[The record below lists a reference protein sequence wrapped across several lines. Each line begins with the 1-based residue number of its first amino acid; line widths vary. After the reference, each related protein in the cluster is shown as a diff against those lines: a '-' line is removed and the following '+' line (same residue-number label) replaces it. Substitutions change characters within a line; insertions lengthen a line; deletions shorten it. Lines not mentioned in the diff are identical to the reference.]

1 MTIDPQV
8 DSALDTNAGDQPADT
23 MAALLEQSE
32 DYRTPNRG
40 EIVEGT
46 VMGWDRDGMLVD
58 IGAKSEGIVPRN
70 ELQSLGPDAESKYGG
85 GDHVFVS
92 VVQTESAD
100 GQIVLSV
107 DRARGETGWHTL
119 QERFDSGEIF
129 EATVSGHNKGGL
141 LVNVDGVNA
150 FVPMSQVVGFR
161 PERGHEDEPGGP
173 SLADAVG
180 RPLRL
185 KVIEINRR
193 RNRVILSERA
203 ALQEWRMEQKE
214 RLIQELREGDIR
226 RGKITSVRSFGVFV
240 DLGGADG
247 LAHLSELSWER
258 DKSPMDLFQV
268 GDEVNV
274 YITKIDPENKKIALS
289 LRRAQPE
296 QWDSIVD
303 KYKEGQVVVGRITKL
318 VTFGS
323 FARIEGPVEGLVH
336 VSELVD
342 RRIAHPKD
350 VVREGDLLPL
360 KVVRIER
367 DRQRLG
373 LSLKRARDE
382 GEEMGFRFTDG
393 GEVISVPEGIR
404 TEFEEREGPPPPRSE
419 YEEEEP
425 RAYEIE
431 ASGEAAS
438 TDESSA
444 EGGAPV
450 AVAER
455 PQERAPEP
463 PPPPRREPEPE
474 PMSQLAEQLAAM
486 RTADAEQASTATE
499 AVEDIAA
506 AEVASPP
513 DDLMDFAEASS
524 TVDAET
530 PVTEDAKQEAPV
542 VELTSPPDDLSDFA
556 EISSTVDA
564 ETPAAEVETAAE
576 VEDTSPPAELT
587 AESDQSSVQEDASAA
602 EAEASDVAEDA
613 DKATEEAEEP
623 VAVAQAPQTS
633 DSLEEA
639 VAEQKTT

>member
-8 DSALDTNAGDQPADT
+8 DVVSGPGDGPADT
-23 MAALLEQSE
+23 MATLLAESE
-32 DYRTPNRG
+32 DSRTPQRG

-58 IGAKSEGIVPRN
+58 IGAKSEGMVPRH
-70 ELQSLGPDAESKYGG
+70 ELQSLGPDPESKYSG
-85 GDHVFVS
+85 GDAVFVF

-107 DRARGETGWHTL
+107 DRARGEHGWHTL

-129 EATVSGHNKGGL
+129 EATVTGHNKGGL
-141 LVNVDGVNA
+141 LVNVEGVNA

-161 PERGHEDEPGGP
+161 PERGQEDVPGGP

-214 RLIQELREGDIR
+214 RLIQELHEGDIR

-258 DKSPMDLFQV
+258 DKTPMDLFHV

-318 VTFGS
+318 VTFGA

-382 GEEMGFRFTDG
+382 GEELGFQFTDG
-393 GEVISVPEGIR
+393 GEVMRVPDAIR
-404 TEFEEREGPPPPRSE
+404 NEFEEREGPPPARSE
-419 YEEEEP
+419 YEDEE
-425 RAYEIE
+425 RTF
-431 ASGEAAS
+431 SAAP
-438 TDESSA
+438 TTEVTAEESSA
-444 EGGAPV
+444 AASRAPV
-450 AVAER
+450 AVAE
-455 PQERAPEP
+455 PAPA
-463 PPPPRREPEPE
+463 PRREPEPE
-474 PMSQLAEQLAAM
+474 PMSQLAEQLSGAVAAM
-486 RTADAEQASTATE
+486 EASNDLAAAATMSDVEQPSMADE
-499 AVEDIAA
+499 APEAA
-506 AEVASPP
+506 AEIEQPA
-513 DDLMDFAEASS
+513 AEIEQSGMA
-524 TVDAET
+524 D
-530 PVTEDAKQEAPV
+530 EAPEPA
-542 VELTSPPDDLSDFA
+542 VEIEQPIVTDEAA
-556 EISSTVDA
+556 EL
-564 ETPAAEVETAAE
+564 AAEVE
-576 VEDTSPPAELT
+576 
-587 AESDQSSVQEDASAA
+587 
-602 EAEASDVAEDA
+602 
-613 DKATEEAEEP
+613 EP
-623 VAVAQAPQTS
+623 VAEIEQPATEVEQQTLADEAPSPIGEALQAPEA
-633 DSLEEA
+633 LEDA
-639 VAEQKTT
+639 IAEPADQITAG